1 MPQWFTKKIKEKEQS
16 LYVTPK
22 PPPTESIRLT
32 GSAEKDLS
40 VIRAALHDTADF
52 LAREIT
58 VCGIPVK
65 LMMFE
70 GMFSLQTLTEIML
83 EPLGDLVL
91 DKPSPEELRDWIL
104 HRAVLGMDQ
113 NEVETL
119 GELFPFLMSGFA
131 GIMIDGIEKVIV
143 AGVQGFQFRSV
154 SEPSAEENVRGSRE
168 GFTEPIRINMTMVRR
183 RVKSSTLKMELMKA
197 GVKSHTDLCLIY
209 QTDMV
214 APELLRDIR
223 RRIQEIPTDII
234 LESGYVQPFLDTDI
248 TSIFSNVGTTQR
260 PDTLCAKISEGRVGI
275 LVDGTP
281 FALIVPY
288 FFNENF
294 QSIDDYTHRPYYA
307 VFERWLKYLAFF
319 FTILLPGFYVAVG
332 TFHPELLPEAL
343 LLNVTAAEQDVPFP
357 LVIEALL
364 IHFIYELMREAGL
377 RLPRPI
383 GHAIGIIGA
392 LVIGDAAVT
401 AGADPL
407 PHGHGSSADGIKLFC
422 GSVLIP
428 GSDHHA
434 FRVYHHRRDAWNF
447 RDFSGPCPDDRQPLF
462 GQRLW
467 HSQYVAGIAVSD
479 VCHAGCTAAGRME
492 KAGPKKASKIQNL
505 PGTEIR

>member
-32 GSAEKDLS
+32 GNAEKDLS

-52 LAREIT
+52 MVREIT

-214 APELLRDIR
+214 APELLR
-223 RRIQEIPTDII
+223 
-234 LESGYVQPFLDTDI
+234 
-248 TSIFSNVGTTQR
+248 
-260 PDTLCAKISEGRVGI
+260 IS
-275 LVDGTP
+275 
-281 FALIVPY
+281 
-288 FFNENF
+288 
-294 QSIDDYTHRPYYA
+294 
-307 VFERWLKYLAFF
+307 
-319 FTILLPGFYVAVG
+319 
-332 TFHPELLPEAL
+332 
-343 LLNVTAAEQDVPFP
+343 
-357 LVIEALL
+357 
-364 IHFIYELMREAGL
+364 
-377 RLPRPI
+377 
-383 GHAIGIIGA
+383 
-392 LVIGDAAVT
+392 
-401 AGADPL
+401 
-407 PHGHGSSADGIKLFC
+407 
-422 GSVLIP
+422 
-428 GSDHHA
+428 
-434 FRVYHHRRDAWNF
+434 
-447 RDFSGPCPDDRQPLF
+447 
-462 GQRLW
+462 
-467 HSQYVAGIAVSD
+467 
-479 VCHAGCTAAGRME
+479 AAGSR
-492 KAGPKKASKIQNL
+492 KSPPISF
-505 PGTEIR
+505 